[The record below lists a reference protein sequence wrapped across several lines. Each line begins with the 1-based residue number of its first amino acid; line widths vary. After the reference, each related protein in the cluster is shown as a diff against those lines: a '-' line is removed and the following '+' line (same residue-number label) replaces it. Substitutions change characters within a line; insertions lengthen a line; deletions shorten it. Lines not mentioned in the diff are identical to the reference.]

1 MPVLR
6 RGQSR
11 LPLLRMPPVACH
23 NSDYIGQEPD
33 GEAGGMMGERAPGR
47 QVLRITGADR
57 EDFLQGLVSNDVR
70 RLAQGAV
77 HAALLTPQGKYL
89 ADFLLSREQPETGR
103 GPAVLLDVAA
113 PLAEGLLR
121 RLALYR
127 LRADVQI
134 APAGLTVLRGL
145 GEAPAGAVADPRH
158 AALGWRLYLPAE
170 AAAGFPESCG
180 IDWDG
185 IRVANC
191 IPESGI
197 ELIPEET
204 YILEAGFER
213 LNGVD
218 HRKGCYVGQE
228 VTARMKHRTE
238 LRKGLVTV
246 EVAGEAAPGTEITAA
261 GKPAGRLFT
270 RAGDRAIAYLR
281 FDRAT
286 GPLSAGA
293 ATVRWPD
300 AETVA

>member
-1 MPVLR
+1 
-6 RGQSR
+6 
-11 LPLLRMPPVACH
+11 
-23 NSDYIGQEPD
+23 
-33 GEAGGMMGERAPGR
+33 MMGERAGDR
-47 QVLRITGADR
+47 QVFRLSGADR
-57 EDFLQGLVSNDVR
+57 ETFLQGLVSNDVR
-70 RLAQGAV
+70 KLDRGAV

-89 ADFLLSREQPETGR
+89 ADFLLLREEAGPE
-103 GPAVLLDVAA
+103 GPSVLLDAA
-113 PLAEGLLR
+113 ASQAEGLLR

-127 LRADVQI
+127 LRADVRI
-134 APAGLTVLRGL
+134 APAGLGVLRGL

-158 AALGWRLYLPAE
+158 AALGWRLYLPEAE
-170 AAAGFPESCG
+170 AAAFPDSAG

-191 IPESGI
+191 IPESGV
-197 ELIPEET
+197 ELIPDET

-246 EVAGEAAPGTEITAA
+246 EVDGPAEPGTEITAE

-270 RAGDRAIAYLR
+270 RSGNRAIAYLR

-286 GPLSAGA
+286 GPLRADG

>member
-1 MPVLR
+1 
-6 RGQSR
+6 
-11 LPLLRMPPVACH
+11 
-23 NSDYIGQEPD
+23 
-33 GEAGGMMGERAPGR
+33 MMGERDDDR
-47 QVLRITGADR
+47 QVFRLTGADR
-57 EDFLQGLVSNDVR
+57 ESFLQGLVTNDVR
-70 RLAQGAV
+70 RLAEGPV
-77 HAALLTPQGKYL
+77 HAAVLTPQGKYL
-89 ADFLLSREQPETGR
+89 VDFLLLRVE
-103 GPAVLLDVAA
+103 GPDGAAVLLDVAA
-113 PLAEGLLR
+113 PLAEALMR

-134 APAGLTVLRGL
+134 APAGMAVVRGL
-145 GEAPAGAVADPRH
+145 GDPPEGAVADPRH
-158 AALGWRLYLPAE
+158 AALGWRLYLPEAE
-170 AAAGFPESCG
+170 AADLPGSVG

-204 YILEAGFER
+204 FILEAGFER
-213 LNGVD
+213 LHGVD

-228 VTARMKHRTE
+228 VTARMKHRTQ

-246 EVAGEAAPGTEITAA
+246 EVEGPAAPGTEITAA
-261 GKPAGRLFT
+261 GKSAGRLFT
-270 RAGDRAIAYLR
+270 RSGNRAIAHLR

-286 GPLSAGA
+286 GPLQAGA